1 MSDMTK
7 PIISVFQSD
16 PDSDANQA
24 NQGNQSP
31 VQKFG
36 TFGGVFTPTLLT
48 ILGAIMYLR
57 TGWVVGNAGLIG
69 TWLIMLLANIITFA
83 TGLAISSIATN
94 IRVRAGGAFSIIS
107 QSLGLE
113 VGGSVSVPFYFAQ
126 AISVAFYI
134 FAFTE
139 GWLRI
144 FPSHPEW
151 VVVFVSFAIAYV
163 IVFISASLA
172 VRAQFFIMGIIIASL
187 VSVGLGSFPIGDQ
200 PGLTEAPQL
209 WGNFESGNFWLI
221 FSIFFPAV
229 TGVLSGVNMSG
240 DLKDPRESIPK
251 GTMAAIV
258 VTFFIYMALAYW
270 FSRAATPD
278 ELIRNS
284 TLIVDKAFWGPII
297 LAGILAATFSSALA
311 SLLGA
316 PRILQAIAEHNII
329 PGGQKLAETD
339 QAGEPR
345 PAMYVTGVISLG
357 ALVFGL
363 VGGGL
368 NAIAPLMTMFFL
380 STYTML
386 NAVVLLEQSLDL
398 VSFRPLLKVPR
409 LVPLIGLVGCLFAM
423 FLINPIFSV
432 VAIVIIF
439 LLYLYLSR
447 RDLHAPWSDVRSG
460 LFATVAEWAA
470 KHVSEMPGS
479 QERAW
484 KPSMLAPVR
493 STDELRGSYRF
504 LKALAFPRGSV
515 RVLGLYTPA
524 EKKRMQ
530 GLNDLTQAFAKEG
543 IFAQVNLVE
552 VDEFESGLHTSL
564 DVLQGVFFRPNA
576 LFMRI
581 TEDSDEAF
589 LKNVLERATIN
600 RIGAILYAAHP
611 ITSMGREQV
620 INVWIHERSP
630 EWEIGLKTSNLDLS
644 LLLAYQIANN
654 WGGSINLLTIV
665 TDDSER
671 ENGQHF
677 LDQLIKLGRMP
688 RKTQAIV
695 EVGTLKDYLPN
706 APQADLNIFGLQSHN
721 VSLTFAQQMVEAT
734 NASCIFVRDS
744 GNESALA

>member
-1 MSDMTK
+1 MSDIAK
-7 PIISVFQSD
+7 PIISMFQPD
-16 PDSDANQA
+16 PDPDPSTQVN
-24 NQGNQSP
+24 
-31 VQKFG
+31 KFG
-36 TFGGVFTPTLLT
+36 TFGGVFTPTVLT
-48 ILGAIMYLR
+48 VLGAIMYLR
-57 TGWVVGNAGLIG
+57 TGWVVGNAGLLG
-69 TWLIMLLANIITFA
+69 AWLIMLLANVITFS

-134 FAFTE
+134 FAFAE

-144 FPSHPEW
+144 FPNHPEA
-151 VVVFVSFAIAYV
+151 VVVFVSFALAYI

-172 VRAQFFIMGIIIASL
+172 VRAQFFIMGIIVASL
-187 VSVGLGSFPIGDQ
+187 VSVALGSFPLADS

-209 WGNFESGNFWLI
+209 WGSFESGNFWVI

-229 TGVLSGVNMSG
+229 TGVLAGVNMSG

-258 VTFFIYMALAYW
+258 LTFLVYMWLAYW

-278 ELIRNS
+278 ELISNA
-284 TLIVDKAFWGPII
+284 TIIVDKAFWSPII
-297 LAGILAATFSSALA
+297 LAGILAATFSSALT

-329 PGGQKLAETD
+329 PGGQKLAEID
-339 QAGEPR
+339 SAGEPR
-345 PAMYVTGVISLG
+345 PAMYVTGVISFG

-398 VSFRPLLKVPR
+398 VSFRPLFSVSR
-409 LVPLIGLVGCLFAM
+409 LVPLIGLIGCLFAM

-432 VAIVIIF
+432 IAIVIIL

-460 LFATVAEWAA
+460 LFVTVAEWAA
-470 KHVSEMPGS
+470 KQVSQMPGS

-484 KPSMLAPVR
+484 KPSVLVPVP
-493 STDELRGSYRF
+493 STDELLGSYRF
-504 LKALAFPRGSV
+504 LKALTYPRGSV
-515 RVLGLYTPA
+515 RVLGLHTAA
-524 EKKRMQ
+524 EKDRTQ
-530 GLNDLTQAFAKEG
+530 GLDDLTQGLAKEG

-552 VDEFESGLHTSL
+552 VEEFEQGLHTSL
-564 DVLQGVFFRPNA
+564 DVLRSVFFRPNI
-576 LFMRI
+576 LFMQI
-581 TEDSDEAF
+581 TPDSDEDM
-589 LKNVLERATIN
+589 LKNLLERATIN
-600 RIGAILYAAHP
+600 RIGAVLYAKHP
-611 ITSMGREQV
+611 ITSMGREQA
-620 INVWIHERSP
+620 INVWIRERSP
-630 EWEIGLKTSNLDLS
+630 EWQIGLRISNLDLS
-644 LLLAYQIANN
+644 LLLAYQLAHN
-654 WGGSINLLTIV
+654 WRGNINLITIIA
-665 TDDSER
+665 DDAER
-671 ENGQHF
+671 ANGERF
-677 LDQLIKLGRMP
+677 LKELIKLGRMP
-688 RKTQAIV
+688 HGTQAIV
-695 EVGTLKDYLPN
+695 EVGTLDDYLPK
-706 APQADLNIFGLQSHN
+706 APHADLNIFGLQSN
-721 VSLTFAQQMVEAT
+721 DVSLPFAERMVEAT

>member
-1 MSDMTK
+1 MSDLTTP
-7 PIISVFQSD
+7 PISTFQSNPD
-16 PDSDANQA
+16 PNSQPAN
-24 NQGNQSP
+24 P
-31 VQKFG
+31 IQKFG
-36 TFGGVFTPTLLT
+36 TFGGVFTPTVLT
-48 ILGAIMYLR
+48 ILGAIMFLR
-57 TGWVVGNAGLIG
+57 TGWVVGNAGLLG
-69 TWLIMLLANIITFA
+69 AWLIILLANIITFA

-126 AISVAFYI
+126 AISVTFYI

-151 VVVFVSFAIAYV
+151 AVVVVTFTLAY
-163 IVFISASLA
+163 ILVFISASLA
-172 VRAQFFIMGIIIASL
+172 VRAQYLIMMIIIASL
-187 VSVGLGSFPIGDQ
+187 VSVALGTFPLAGN
-200 PGLTEAPQL
+200 PGLTQEPQL

-229 TGVLSGVNMSG
+229 TGVLAGVNMSG

-258 VTFFIYMALAYW
+258 ITFLIYIWLAYW
-270 FSRAATPD
+270 FSRAASPE
-278 ELIRNS
+278 ELIENA
-284 TLIVDKAFWGPII
+284 TIIVDKSFWGPII
-297 LAGILAATFSSALA
+297 LAGILAATFSSALT

-329 PGGQKLAETD
+329 PGGKKLAETD
-339 QAGEPR
+339 SAGEPR
-345 PAMYVTGVISLG
+345 PAMYVTGVISVG
-357 ALVFGL
+357 AIIFGL

-398 VSFRPLLKVPR
+398 VSFRPLLSVPR
-409 LVPLIGLVGCLFAM
+409 LVPLVGLIGCLFAM

-432 VAIVIIF
+432 VAIVIIL
-439 LLYLYLSR
+439 LLYFYLSY

-460 LFATVAEWAA
+460 LFVTVAEWAA
-470 KHVSEMPGS
+470 KRVSAMPDS

-484 KPSMLAPVR
+484 KPSLLVPVR
-493 STDELRGSYRF
+493 SSEELLGSYRF
-504 LKALAFPRGSV
+504 LKALTYPRGSI
-515 RVLGLYTPA
+515 RILGLY
-524 EKKRMQ
+524 ESDKKAQMNGLDDLVQ
-530 GLNDLTQAFAKEG
+530 GFSKED

-552 VDEFESGLHTSL
+552 VEEFKRGLYTSL

-581 TEDSDEAF
+581 SKESDEEF
-589 LKNVLERATIN
+589 LRNLLERASTN
-600 RIGAILYAAHP
+600 KIGAILYAGHP
-611 ITSMGREQV
+611 VTSMGREQV
-620 INVWIHERSP
+620 INVWMRERSP
-630 EWEIGLKTSNLDLS
+630 EWEIGLRISNLDLS

-654 WGGSINLLTIV
+654 WGGLINLITIV
-665 TDDSER
+665 AEEEER
-671 ENGQHF
+671 QNGQTF
-677 LDQLIKLGRMP
+677 LEELIKLGRMP
-688 RKTQAIV
+688 RGTQAIV
-695 EVGTLKDYLPN
+695 EVGTLDDYLPK

-721 VSLTFAQQMVEAT
+721 VSLPFAEKMVETT

-744 GNESALA
+744 GNESAMA

>member
-1 MSDMTK
+1 MSDMTT
-7 PIISVFQSD
+7 PPMSTFQTNPD
-16 PDSDANQA
+16 PDGMPANA
-24 NQGNQSP
+24 

-36 TFGGVFTPTLLT
+36 TFGGVFTPTVLT
-48 ILGAIMYLR
+48 ILGAIMFLR
-57 TGWVVGNAGLIG
+57 TGWVVGNAGLFG
-69 TWLIMLLANIITFA
+69 AWLIILLANIITFA

-151 VVVFVSFAIAYV
+151 AVVAVSFTLAY
-163 IVFISASLA
+163 ILVFISASLA
-172 VRAQFFIMGIIIASL
+172 VRAQYLIMMIIIASL
-187 VSVGLGSFPIGDQ
+187 VSVALGSFPLAES
-200 PGLTEAPQL
+200 PGLTEEPQL
-209 WGNFESGNFWLI
+209 WGSFESGNFWLI

-229 TGVLSGVNMSG
+229 TGVLAGVNMSG
-240 DLKDPRESIPK
+240 DLKEPRESIPK
-251 GTMAAIV
+251 GTMSAIV
-258 VTFFIYMALAYW
+258 ITFVIYMWLAYW
-270 FSRAATPD
+270 FSRAASP
-278 ELIRNS
+278 EQLIENA
-284 TLIVDKAFWGPII
+284 TIIVDKAFWGPII
-297 LAGILAATFSSALA
+297 LAGILAATFSSALT

-339 QAGEPR
+339 SAGEPR
-345 PAMYVTGVISLG
+345 PAMYVTGVISVG
-357 ALVFGL
+357 AIVFGL

-398 VSFRPLLKVPR
+398 VSFRPLLSIPR
-409 LVPLIGLVGCLFAM
+409 LVPLVGLIGCLFAM

-432 VAIVIIF
+432 VAIVIIL

-447 RDLHAPWSDVRSG
+447 RHLHAPWSDVRSG
-460 LFATVAEWAA
+460 LFVTVAEWAA
-470 KHVSEMPGS
+470 KRVSEMPDS

-484 KPSMLAPVR
+484 KPSLLVPVH
-493 STDELRGSYRF
+493 SNEELLGSYRF
-504 LKALAFPRGSV
+504 LKALTYPRGSI
-515 RVLGLYTPA
+515 RILGLYEPNQKA
-524 EKKRMQ
+524 QMDGLDDLVQ
-530 GLNDLTQAFAKEG
+530 GFNKED

-552 VDEFESGLHTSL
+552 VEQFERGLYTSL

-581 TEDSDEAF
+581 SKESDEEF
-589 LKNVLERATIN
+589 LRNVLERASSKQ
-600 RIGAILYAAHP
+600 IGAILYARHP

-620 INVWIHERSP
+620 INVWMRERSP
-630 EWEIGLKTSNLDLS
+630 EWEIGIRISNLDLS
-644 LLLAYQIANN
+644 LLLAYQIARN
-654 WGGSINLLTIV
+654 WGGSINLITIV
-665 TDDSER
+665 AEEEER
-671 ENGQHF
+671 QNGETF
-677 LDQLIKLGRMP
+677 LEKLITLGRMP
-688 RKTQAIV
+688 RGTQALV
-695 EVGTLKDYLPN
+695 EVGSLDDYLPK

-721 VSLTFAQQMVEAT
+721 VSLPFAEKMVEST

-744 GNESALA
+744 GNESAMA

>member
-1 MSDMTK
+1 MST
-7 PIISVFQSD
+7 FQSNPD
-16 PDSDANQA
+16 PDVKQA
-24 NQGNQSP
+24 NP
-31 VQKFG
+31 IQKFG
-36 TFGGVFTPTLLT
+36 TFGGVFTPTVLT
-48 ILGAIMYLR
+48 VLGAIMFLR
-57 TGWVVGNAGLIG
+57 TGWVVGNAGLLG
-69 TWLIMLLANIITFA
+69 AWLIILLANIITFA

-144 FPSHPEW
+144 FPTHPEW
-151 VVVFVSFAIAYV
+151 AVVAVSFTLAY
-163 IVFISASLA
+163 ILVFISASLA
-172 VRAQFFIMGIIIASL
+172 VRAQYLIMVIIIASL
-187 VSVGLGSFPIGDQ
+187 VSVALGSFPLADS
-200 PGLTEAPQL
+200 PGLTEDPQL
-209 WGNFESGNFWLI
+209 WGSFESGNFWLI

-229 TGVLSGVNMSG
+229 TGVLAGVNMSG
-240 DLKDPRESIPK
+240 DLKDPRENIPK

-258 VTFFIYMALAYW
+258 ITFVIYMWLAYW
-270 FSRAATPD
+270 FSRAATP
-278 ELIRNS
+278 EQLIENA
-284 TLIVDKAFWGPII
+284 TIIVDKAFWSPII
-297 LAGILAATFSSALA
+297 LAGILAATFSSALT

-339 QAGEPR
+339 SAGEPR
-345 PAMYVTGVISLG
+345 PAMYVTGVISIG
-357 ALVFGL
+357 AILFGL
-363 VGGGL
+363 LSGGL

-398 VSFRPLLKVPR
+398 VSFRPLLSIPR
-409 LVPLIGLVGCLFAM
+409 LVPLVGLIGCLFAM
-423 FLINPIFSV
+423 FLINPIFGV
-432 VAIVIIF
+432 VAIVIIL

-460 LFATVAEWAA
+460 LFVTVAEWAA
-470 KHVSEMPGS
+470 KQVSEMPDS

-484 KPSMLAPVR
+484 KPSLLVPVR
-493 STDELRGSYRF
+493 SNEELLGSYRF
-504 LKALAFPRGSV
+504 LKALTYPRGSI
-515 RVLGLYTPA
+515 RILGLYESH
-524 EKKRMQ
+524 EKAQMDGVDDLVQ
-530 GLNDLTQAFAKEG
+530 GFTKEG

-552 VDEFESGLHTSL
+552 VEKFERGLYTSL

-581 TEDSDEAF
+581 SQELDEEF
-589 LKNVLERATIN
+589 LRNLLERASSKQ
-600 RIGAILYAAHP
+600 IGAILYARHP

-620 INVWIHERSP
+620 INVWMRERSP
-630 EWEIGLKTSNLDLS
+630 EWEIGMRISNLDLS
-644 LLLAYQIANN
+644 LLLAYQIARN
-654 WGGSINLLTIV
+654 WGGSINLITIV
-665 TDDSER
+665 AEEEER
-671 ENGQHF
+671 QNGQTF
-677 LDQLIKLGRMP
+677 LEELIKLGRMP
-688 RKTQAIV
+688 HGTQALV
-695 EVGTLKDYLPN
+695 EVGTLNDYLPN

-721 VSLTFAQQMVEAT
+721 VSLAFAEQMIEST

-744 GNESALA
+744 GNESAMA